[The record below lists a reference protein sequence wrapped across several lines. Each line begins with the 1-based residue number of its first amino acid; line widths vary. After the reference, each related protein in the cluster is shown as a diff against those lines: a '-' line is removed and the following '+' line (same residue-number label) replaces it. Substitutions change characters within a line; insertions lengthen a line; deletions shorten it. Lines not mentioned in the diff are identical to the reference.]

1 MKPIETEG
9 EWMLYWV
16 VTIPEACAL
25 WDKPR
30 NTLLYAIDA
39 GNITARKSG
48 KCWLISV
55 PSLVKRWGWPKEL
68 KLA

>member
-1 MKPIETEG
+1 MKTKPPCDDWVINF
-9 EWMLYWV
+9 V
-16 VTIPEACAL
+16 VTVPEACEM

-39 GNITARKSG
+39 GNIVARKSG
-48 KCWLISV
+48 STWLISV
-55 PSLVKRWGWPKEL
+55 PSLVKRWGWPR